1 MARKPL
7 KAKAEYQRER
17 RRARERIKYAEK
29 KGYKTAELPPPVKRN
44 ATAKD
49 YKKAA
54 REARKAQREQAK
66 YTKEKAPREEF
77 REDFAELDEY
87 YTLFCET
94 FLDLVNRI
102 PEYIAPETKGKYTI
116 IGWFESLRMREGDKA
131 AAQTIAAASKAGMIL
146 ENALFYEPRVQAW
159 ITEATQ
165 HLGIDIPITEM
176 EQMTYQE

>member
-29 KGYKTAELPPPVKRN
+29 KGYKTAELPPPVRRN
-44 ATAKD
+44 AT
-49 YKKAA
+49 YKEYKQAA
-54 REARKAQREQAK
+54 REARKVQREQAK
-66 YTKEKAPREEF
+66 YTREKVP
-77 REDFAELDEY
+77 REDFRDNDREYDEY
-87 YTLFCET
+87 YKLFCET
-94 FLDLVNRI
+94 FLELVNRI
-102 PEYIAPETKGKYTI
+102 PEYNAPATKGKDTI